1 MSTATGLRSRR
12 ATRTIRGG
20 AAVLVVGVLLA
31 ACGSSPSSG
40 SVDNAKKS
48 IYFAEG
54 PGANPNY
61 IFPYMGCA
69 YFSVA
74 NINQFQFLMYRPL
87 YWFGLGS
94 STAVQYPLSP
104 GNQPT
109 FSNGNKTIT
118 LTLKGWKFSDG
129 QTVDAQSV
137 MFFLNLYK
145 ADPKSYCGYNVGYGI
160 PDNVASATGSGNTV
174 TIKFKTAV
182 SPNWILYNYLSQI
195 SPMPEAW
202 DVTSASAAAG
212 SGHCSTGT
220 FGAASTKTA
229 CKAVE
234 KFLDAQALQTSTY
247 AGKLWQ
253 VVDGPYKLVSYDTI
267 GNAAFVPNSKYS
279 GPVKSKV
286 GHVYLQSYTTADAEQ
301 SALYANKLTIGYVD
315 PTTLPGPAP
324 SLGAVGPNIGQLNG
338 KYKLVTGTPWSF
350 NYAPLNFA
358 PTDPKGVVLKQLYIR
373 QALQESVDQP
383 AIVKKVNNNYGVVT
397 CSPIPPNAPSAMSAV
412 IACPYTYSLTSAK
425 ALLTEHGWQ
434 VVGGVQTC
442 ERAGVGATECG
453 PGIAAGTTLNL
464 SWIWE
469 SGSPSSDTTNN
480 AEISAWNSI
489 GISVSHTEG
498 SFNKVV
504 AECNGGTF
512 QICSWGAGWIYA
524 PDYYPSGETLFTP
537 GGSFNPGSYK
547 APVPGAAMMTTLIT
561 ASVTQNIPLTS
572 YGNYAAKELPVLYQP
587 NPTATDEFAVNLKG
601 VQPLNPLQNFM
612 PEYLY
617 F

>member
-1 MSTATGLRSRR
+1 MSTPMGPRSSH
-12 ATRTIRGG
+12 ATRAIRAAG
-20 AAVLVVGVLLA
+20 AVLVVGVLLA
-31 ACGSSPSSG
+31 ACGSSSTNSSG
-40 SVDNAKKS
+40 VNNAKAS

-61 IFPYMGCA
+61 IFPYVGCGN
-69 YFSVA
+69 FSVA
-74 NINQFQFLMYRPL
+74 NLNQFQFLMYRPL
-87 YWFGLGS
+87 YWFGLGA

-104 GNQPT
+104 GNKPV

-118 LTLKGWKFSDG
+118 ITTKGWKFSDG

-145 ADPKSYCGYNVGYGI
+145 ADPSSYCGYNVGYGI
-160 PDNVASATGSGNTV
+160 PDNVASATGSGNMV
-174 TIKFKTAV
+174 TIKFKSAV
-182 SPNWILYNYLSQI
+182 SPNWILYNYLSQLT
-195 SPMPEAW
+195 PMPEAW

-220 FGAASTKTA
+220 WGAASTNSA

-234 KFLDAQALQTSTY
+234 KFLDAQAAQTSTY
-247 AGKLWQ
+247 TDKLWQ
-253 VVDGPYKLVSYDTI
+253 VVDGPYKLVSFDTI
-267 GNAAFVPNSKYS
+267 GNAQFVPNTAYS
-279 GPVKSKV
+279 GPVKAKV
-286 GHVYLQSYTTADAEQ
+286 GHVFLESYTTSTAEQ
-301 SALYANKLTIGYVD
+301 AALYSGKLTIGYVD

-324 SLGAVGPNIGQLNG
+324 SLGTVGPNISQLKG
-338 KYKLVTGTPWSF
+338 KYNLVTGTPWSF

-358 PTDPKGVVLKQLYIR
+358 PSDPKGVVLKQLYIR
-373 QALQESVDQP
+373 QALQMSVNQP
-383 AIVKKVNNNYGVVT
+383 AIVRKVNNNYGVAT
-397 CSPIPPNAPSAMSAV
+397 CSPIPPNVPSTMSAV
-412 IACPYTYSLTSAK
+412 VSCPYAYNLTKAK

-442 ERAGVGATECG
+442 EKPGVNATECG
-453 PGIAAGTTLNL
+453 SGISAGTTLNL
-464 SWIWE
+464 SWIWQ

-480 AEISAWNSI
+480 AEISAWNTI
-489 GISVSHTEG
+489 GISVSHSEG

-537 GGSFNPGSYK
+537 GGAFNPGSYND
-547 APVPGAAMMTTLIT
+547 AMMTSIIT
-561 ASVTQNIPLTS
+561 ASVSQDVPLTA
-572 YGNYAAKELPVLYQP
+572 YGNYAAEQIPVLYQP
-587 NPTATDEFAVNLKG
+587 NPTATDEIAVNLKG